1 MASPSPVSE
10 KAQEST
16 KASIPGP
23 KLGGPVKP
31 WVPTLVN
38 LILMPLIAFAVTKF
52 YLIPE
57 LNSKSKSKV
66 EVEDTDKET
75 SAKKDS
81 GGSDGPKK
89 SDNPSVD
96 TDSPYIASI
105 SKPLTVNVS
114 GTMATRY
121 LVANFS
127 LVGNPKAL
135 KKKHDKI
142 KLEEKKPSEP
152 KEGEK
157 KFDSLI
163 SFWTNAVALKDSKL
177 RDGVS
182 GVLSGKTVVDIE
194 AAGFRNL
201 IKLEIL
207 AICQDIMKDNLVQ
220 EVLIT
225 DLAVQ

>member
-1 MASPSPVSE
+1 
-10 KAQEST
+10 
-16 KASIPGP
+16 
-23 KLGGPVKP
+23 
-31 WVPTLVN
+31 
-38 LILMPLIAFAVTKF
+38 
-52 YLIPE
+52 
-57 LNSKSKSKV
+57 
-66 EVEDTDKET
+66 
-75 SAKKDS
+75 
-81 GGSDGPKK
+81 
-89 SDNPSVD
+89 
-96 TDSPYIASI
+96 
-105 SKPLTVNVS
+105 
-114 GTMATRY
+114 MATRY